1 MVETGIKD
9 ELTRRRERGRRSQA
23 AFRERQAK
31 FAQALTDQNSR
42 LRKGVKLLLDEAQ
55 GDERPEILSILRD
68 LAVAADL
75 NIPATLSCNK
85 ASESTNTLTDIIS
98 ESFVTFDKS
107 LLPTN
112 SIEMPVS
119 WDSFPT
125 ISATQYRLDCSVWL
139 DPLHYLRVSLPP
151 QDLLPYLGTG
161 AETFAGLLFWSVM
174 EHSQSGCSYH
184 DAASIIETGLGHSTV
199 TRDIKPTFIQTMAR
213 ARIEYKKTGSISQEH
228 AVAGEDDLGLVLCK
242 LVEDDYRSKGK
253 DPNQWLSCVAIER
266 RIKRAIGG
274 YRLNLLTLAA
284 NGQANSTL
292 QSLLEGVLCKLYD
305 SSVCF
310 GDGPRWNIKVIDQ
323 LFAPLIIQA
332 LLV

>member
-9 ELTRRRERGRRSQA
+9 DLTRRRERGRRSQA
-23 AFRERQAK
+23 AFRKRQAK
-31 FAQALTDQNSR
+31 STQALTEQNSR
-42 LRKGVKLLLDEAQ
+42 LRKSVQLLLDAAR
-55 GDERPEILSILRD
+55 GDERPKMLNILRD
-68 LAVAADL
+68 LAVVADL
-75 NIPATLSCNK
+75 NIPATLSCNE
-85 ASESTNTLTDIIS
+85 ASESTNTLTEVIP
-98 ESFVTFDKS
+98 ESFNTFDTS
-107 LLPTN
+107 LLPSN
-112 SIEMPVS
+112 SIDIPPS
-119 WDSFPT
+119 WDTFPT
-125 ISATQYRLDCSVWL
+125 ISNTRYRLDCSVWL

-151 QDLLPYLGTG
+151 QDLLPYLGRG
-161 AETFAGLLFWSVM
+161 AEKFAGLLFWSVM
-174 EHSQSGCSYH
+174 EHSQSVCSYH

-199 TRDIKPTFIQTMAR
+199 TRDIKPAFIQTMAR
-213 ARIEYKKTGSISQEH
+213 ARIEYKNTGSISQEH

-253 DPNQWLSCVAIER
+253 DPNQWLSCVAIEK

-274 YRLNLLTLAA
+274 YRLDLLTLAA

-323 LFAPLIIQA
+323 LFAPLIMQT